1 MRRWVLAAGAAV
13 LFTGA
18 TACSSTESADG
29 PPVLAPGAPGESAS
43 PASQDQIDAASETIQ
58 HNEADVEYMLMMI
71 EHHGQAVRMTDLAE
85 DRMDNDDLG
94 LIAERI
100 GAAQGPEIEA
110 MEGWLDTNVYGPA
123 EENPNHQ
130 GFCANGPSEEGH
142 HGGDS
147 ECPVNLDHSEM
158 PGMATEDELTDLEDA
173 DGADFD
179 ELFVELMTA
188 HHEGAISMAE
198 DEVASGKHPDALKMA
213 ADVMV
218 EQQADINRMAEVMGE

>member
-13 LFTGA
+13 LITGA
-18 TACSSTESADG
+18 TACSSSDSADG

-43 PASQDQIDAASETIQ
+43 PASQEQIDAASETIR
-58 HNEADVEYMLMMI
+58 HNEADVEYVLMMI
-71 EHHGQAVRMTDLAE
+71 EHHGQAITMTDLVE
-85 DRMDNDDLG
+85 GRLENDDLA
-94 LIAERI
+94 LIADRI
-100 GAAQGPEIEA
+100 SAAQGPEIEA

-142 HGGDS
+142 HGGEGD
-147 ECPVNLDHSEM
+147 CPVNLDHDDM
-158 PGMATEDELTDLEDA
+158 PGMASEEELTELEEA
-173 DGADFD
+173 DGADID

-198 DEVASGKHPDALKMA
+198 DEGADGKHPDALKMA

-218 EQQADINRMAEVMGE
+218 EQQADINRMAEVMDQ